1 VDGVIARDRPRRRVC
16 RAWIARAALAVAVI
30 GGLFAMHGLAGTGAV
45 EMGHS
50 GEVSSQSMASE
61 DMAHALPA
69 DPDPG
74 KGSASMVPAS
84 LVRTTEVPA
93 GCGMDHT
100 NCVTVLRAQHH
111 PEPVA
116 VLSAIAALPPDHPAP
131 ERDQLARCDSRA
143 PPDISLTRL
152 CISRT

>member
-1 VDGVIARDRPRRRVC
+1 MTARDPTRQRVC
-16 RAWIARAALAVAVI
+16 RSWIARAVLAVVVI

-45 EMGHS
+45 EMGHA
-50 GEVSSQSMASE
+50 GAVPSQAMASE
-61 DMAHALPA
+61 DMVHTLPA
-69 DPDPG
+69 DPDLGPS
-74 KGSASMVPAS
+74 SASMVLAS

-100 NCVTVLRAQHH
+100 NCVAVLRAEHH
-111 PEPVA
+111 TAPVA
-116 VLSAIAALPPDHPAP
+116 VLTAIVAIPPDHAAP
-131 ERDQLARCDSRA
+131 ERDRLARCDSRA

>member
-1 VDGVIARDRPRRRVC
+1 M
-16 RAWIARAALAVAVI
+16 I
-30 GGLFAMHGLAGTGAV
+30 GGLFAMHGLASTGAAG
-45 EMGHS
+45 MSHDGLM
-50 GEVSSQSMASE
+50 SSPSTASK

-74 KGSASMVPAS
+74 EGSASMVPAS

-100 NCVTVLRAQHH
+100 NCVAVVRAEHQ
-111 PEPVA
+111 PAPVA
-116 VLSAIAALPPDHPAP
+116 VLSAIAALPPDHAAP
-131 ERDQLARCDSRA
+131 ERDRLARCDSRA
-143 PPDISLTRL
+143 PPDIALTRL

>member
-1 VDGVIARDRPRRRVC
+1 
-16 RAWIARAALAVAVI
+16 
-30 GGLFAMHGLAGTGAV
+30 MHGLAGTGAV